1 MTIGLNMPP
10 NPDEEPR
17 QRRKDL
23 REEIRG
29 YRKNP
34 LEKKEKQVPHPDEH
48 NPIDRNSNKL

>member
-29 YRKNP
+29 FRKNP
-34 LEKKEKQVPHPDEH
+34 VEKKEKQVPHPDEH
-48 NPIDRNSNKL
+48 NPIDRNSTKL